1 MAGVRKNEQNN
12 DNQNGFKIVPESVED
27 ITMEW
32 LEQALRKGCTISEE
46 TKILNVELQC
56 LTNDEI
62 GEGGEDGGGLSG
74 STLVK
79 LVPTYG

>member
-1 MAGVRKNEQNN
+1 MAGVRKNEQSN

-27 ITMEW
+27 ITAEW

-46 TKILNVELQC
+46 TNILNVELQC

-62 GEGGEDGGGLSG
+62 GVDGEDGGGLSG